1 MTILQGLLRDV
12 TYGWRSLGRAPGF
25 SAVVIL
31 TLALGIGVNVAMF
44 SVIYSVLW
52 RPLPYP
58 GADRL
63 VLLSTNIRRISGDAG
78 LTPGETQALRAGSRT
93 LEQIASVSGV
103 DANLNIDGEL
113 ERVFAVSASDD
124 ALAAFGAL
132 PPALGRGLRSKQD
145 LGPDGFIRAVVISD
159 GLWRRRFAADP
170 SVIGRHTQV
179 NNIDVEVVGVLRP
192 GLQVFLPAASN
203 AAEDIDVW
211 FPRPDEPANWQYR
224 DPVTLA
230 RVRAGTSIAQ
240 ARAELDGL
248 APQFVRDHP
257 ASYPEAASAA
267 TTQGGYDGPAL
278 RLTVSPLQD
287 VLTAKAKPSL
297 LALGAAVAFVL
308 LIACAN
314 VTNLMLA
321 RASDRSREL
330 AVRRALGAGRAR
342 IVGSLFAESLILAA
356 IGGAAGLLVA
366 LWGVD
371 LLEWLRPAHLPR
383 QSQISIDTTV
393 AAYAAIVS
401 SAVCLLFGI
410 LPGLRVTGRGDI
422 DALRSGRSGTAAP
435 RVRGLQRALVIGEVA
450 LSIVPLVAGGLM
462 VRTVWNLNHVPIG
475 FNPDRVLTAQIAFSF
490 RAFSD
495 TDRRWALQRDA
506 VAAVR
511 DLPTVEAVSA
521 ASPLPFAKLQTTRR
535 FFRADGD
542 GARVLASQQAIFPG
556 YLSLTGTRLR
566 EGRDLSDDDFT
577 QRRMVAIVDRRLA
590 ERLWPEGALGQR
602 LAVESGKKSD
612 LFEVVGVTDS
622 VRATRVSDDDVAHVF
637 VPFHY
642 SPRELSL
649 VIRTSQSAGMLGPS
663 IKKTVEALG
672 TLRPVTNIR
681 PMSDYVDDSIG
692 ESRFTMLM
700 LVGFAASS
708 LLLAAIGLY
717 GTLAYLTLQRAHEF
731 GIRVALGASMRSVV
745 SLVAREAALL
755 AVVGATAGLAGALAL
770 AGAIR
775 GLLYGVSPL
784 DPGTVAGVVTAII
797 AVTICATAAPALRA
811 ARVDPNRVLREM

>member
-1 MTILQGLLRDV
+1 MMAIQGLLRD
-12 TYGWRSLGRAPGF
+12 TAYAWRSLRHAPGF
-25 SAVVIL
+25 SAVVIV

-58 GADRL
+58 NADRL
-63 VLLSTNIRRISGDAG
+63 VLLGTNIRRISSGAG
-78 LTPGETQALRAGSRT
+78 LSPGETEALRTGSRS
-93 LEQIASVSGV
+93 LELIAAVSGV
-103 DANLNIDGEL
+103 DANLNVDGEL

-124 ALAAFGAL
+124 ALSAFGAM
-132 PPALGRGLRSKQD
+132 PPAMGRGLKSAQD
-145 LGPDGFIRAVVISD
+145 LGADGFVRAVVISD

-170 SVIGRHTQV
+170 LVIGRHLQM

-203 AAEDIDVW
+203 AAEDVDVW

-230 RVRAGTSIAQ
+230 RMRAGVSLAQ
-240 ARAELDGL
+240 VRAELEGL

-257 ASYPEAASAA
+257 ASYAAASASSSTRGA
-267 TTQGGYDGPAL
+267 DDGQAF

-287 VLTAKAKPSL
+287 VLTAGARPSL

-308 LIACAN
+308 LIACVN

-321 RASDRSREL
+321 RASDRSREM
-330 AVRRALGAGRAR
+330 AVRRALGAGRGH
-342 IVGSLFAESLILAA
+342 IVASLFAESLILAA
-356 IGGAAGLLVA
+356 MGGAAGLIVA

-371 LLEWLRPAHLPR
+371 LLEWLRPIHLPR
-383 QSQISIDTTV
+383 QSQISIDTAV
-393 AAYAAIVS
+393 AVYAAAVS
-401 SAVCLLFGI
+401 SAVCLLIGI
-410 LPGLRVTGRGDI
+410 LPGLRVTGRQDI

-435 RVRGLQRALVIGEVA
+435 QVRGLQRALVIGEVA

-475 FNPDRVLTAQIAFSF
+475 FNPDRVLTAQMAFSF
-490 RAFSD
+490 RAFPD
-495 TDRRWALQRDA
+495 ADRRWALQRDA
-506 VAAVR
+506 IATVR
-511 DLPTVEAVSA
+511 ELPGVEAVSA
-521 ASPLPFAKLQTTRR
+521 ASPLPFAKLQSTRR

-542 GARVLASQQAIFPG
+542 GSRVLASQQVIFPG
-556 YLSLTGTRLR
+556 YLGVTSTRLR
-566 EGRDLSDDDFT
+566 EGRDLSDDDFA
-577 QRRMVAIVDRRLA
+577 QRRMVVIVDRRLA
-590 ERLWPEGALGQR
+590 DRLWPEGALGRQ
-602 LAVESGKKSD
+602 LAVENGQKSD
-612 LFEVVGVTDS
+612 VFEVVGVTDA

-642 SPRELSL
+642 SPGQLSL
-649 VIRTSQSAGMLGPS
+649 VIRTSQTAAALGPS
-663 IKKTVEALG
+663 IKKTVEGLG
-672 TLRPVTNIR
+672 TLRPVTDIR
-681 PMSDYVDDSIG
+681 PMSDYVHDSIG

-717 GTLAYLTLQRAHEF
+717 GTLAYLTLQRAQEF
-731 GIRVALGASMRSVV
+731 GIRVALGASMRSVA
-745 SLVAREAALL
+745 SLVAREAVLL
-755 AVVGATAGLAGALAL
+755 AVAGAAAGLIGALGLAGT
-770 AGAIR
+770 IR

-784 DPGTVAGVVTAII
+784 DPVTVAVVVTAIV
-797 AVTICATAAPALRA
+797 AVTIVATAAPALRA